1 MAVRSPPSVFKE
13 MRLMDATMIDEHL
26 ENIDRRLTR
35 IEQILPSLATK
46 AEFQTL
52 ATKDAL
58 KTLATKEDLKTL
70 ATKEELKTL
79 ATKEDLKTLA
89 TKEELKTLVTKEEL
103 KTLATKEELKTLA
116 TKEELREEGER
127 SRRHMDVIV
136 ESLRADIQLIAEH
149 VVSPR
154 PGPPDPREPR

>member
-70 ATKEELKTL
+70 ATKAELKTLATKAELKTL

-89 TKEELKTLVTKEEL
+89 TKQ
-103 KTLATKEELKTLA
+103 ELKTLA

-127 SRRHMDVIV
+127 SRRHMDVIA
-136 ESLRADIQLIAEH
+136 ESLHADIQLIAEH
-149 VVSPR
+149 VVSAR
-154 PGPPDPREPR
+154 PKPTESS